1 MIRYWFIWCC
11 KIKNYMNT
19 FCNTRIEETKTERK
33 QTCTWLF
40 LGKNKIPLTKHYFG
54 RNTDKFIVTEYDK
67 KKNFIDPRRKMEEK
81 GTHAMTGESSTHGA
95 S

>member
-1 MIRYWFIWCC
+1 
-11 KIKNYMNT
+11 MNT

-67 KKNFIDPRRKMEEK
+67 KKNFIDPRRKIWVPHHQAQDSR
-81 GTHAMTGESSTHGA
+81 TVNSSRDK